1 MSKPNNPRRARLLL
15 VDDEP
20 NILTALKRV
29 FSADDHEIETY
40 TDATAALARA
50 KEVEFD
56 LVLSDYRMPE
66 VDGVSFL
73 TLFRCLQPDTARL
86 ILSGFADMDALYG
99 AINDAWIFRFIS
111 KPWHDGDLRATIK
124 QALAHRA
131 MLLENQ
137 RLADELR
144 RQQEVL
150 NRQQLELERLERE
163 HPGITRVT
171 RGNDGSVLLG
181 RDES

>member
-1 MSKPNNPRRARLLL
+1 MSKQNEPRRARLLL

-20 NILTALKRV
+20 NILSALRRV
-29 FSADDHEIETY
+29 FAVDKYQIETF
-40 TDATAALARA
+40 TEATAALARA

-56 LVLSDYRMPE
+56 LVLSDYRMPD

-73 TLFRCLQPDTARL
+73 TIFRTLQPDAARL

-99 AINDAWIFRFIS
+99 AINDARTFRFIT
-111 KPWHDGDLRATIK
+111 KPWHDGDLRVTIR
-124 QALAHRA
+124 QALAHRD
-131 MLLENQ
+131 MLLENR

-144 RQQEVL
+144 RQQQLL
-150 NRQQLELERLERE
+150 NLQQCELDRLERE
-163 HPGITRVT
+163 HPGITRVA

-181 RDES
+181 RDEP